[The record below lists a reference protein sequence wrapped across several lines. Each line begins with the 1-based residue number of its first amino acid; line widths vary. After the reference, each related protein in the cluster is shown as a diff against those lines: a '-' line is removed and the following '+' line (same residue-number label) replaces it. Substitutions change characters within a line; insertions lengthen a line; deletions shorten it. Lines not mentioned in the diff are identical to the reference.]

1 MNKAHWAPLPMAAP
15 TRPTAARTVHL
26 VPDTVQV
33 ENPNIDRFASAVIS
47 ILPFLGLFWAA
58 ERAWNHSLHPRELVM
73 LGVGY
78 LLTGFG
84 VTVGLHRL
92 LTHRSF
98 RARRPVK
105 ITFAILAS
113 MAIEGPII
121 EWVANH
127 RQHHAFSDIEGDPHS
142 PHEHGGGF
150 RGALAG
156 LWHAHIGWVF
166 SLGEG
171 ANEERYA
178 PDLLRDRDIKLISD
192 TFVVWALLS
201 VGLPAAAGWLVAG
214 GEGAL
219 DGLIWG
225 GLIRIFLVHH
235 ITFSINS
242 LCHFFGRREYETGDE
257 SRNLAWLAPLT
268 FGESWHNNHHAFPTS
283 ARHGL
288 GRRQLDPS
296 ARLIALLQKLGL
308 ASEVVTV
315 SADRRRTLA
324 RT

>member
-1 MNKAHWAPLPMAAP
+1 MNKAHWAPLPMAISTPPAP
-15 TRPTAARTVHL
+15 ARTVHL

-33 ENPNIDRFASAVIS
+33 ENPNVDRFASAVIS

-166 SLGEG
+166 SLGEV

-178 PDLLRDRDIKLISD
+178 PDLLRDRDIKFISD

-214 GEGAL
+214 TEGAL

-242 LCHFFGRREYETGDE
+242 LCHFFGRRDYETGDE

-268 FGESWHNNHHAFPTS
+268 FGESWHNSHHAFPTS

-315 SADRRRTLA
+315 SADRRRKLA